1 MTSPTNL
8 TEQIAKLREKKSH
21 SSILNTPENSNDRP
35 NPYEKAKASDPMHAS
50 RKTAFDYF
58 TQFAYSLGFIALI
71 GQLFLILS
79 LEFI

>member
-21 SSILNTPENSNDRP
+21 SSILNAPDSSHNRP
-35 NPYEKAKASDPMHAS
+35 NPYENFKAGDPMHAS
-50 RKTAFDYF
+50 RKPAFDYF
-58 TQFAYSLGFIALI
+58 TQFAYSLFFIALI